1 MEITTLLVS
10 ELKDLRDKPKDFT
23 LSSKS
28 ICFICFMMPIKM
40 DEPEYLVKGK
50 GKKYDLIDVFTSLLH
65 VILDLEIN

>member
-28 ICFICFMMPIKM
+28 ICFMMPIKM